1 MYTIQKKFKGQQ
13 NILKI
18 KEVFNVTVSSIFSFH
33 KVTEDEIR
41 KEISNLDGSKATPV
55 GDIVKKS

>member
-18 KEVFNVTVSSIFSFH
+18 KEVFNVTDLFSFH